1 MKKITNYCLFLIA
14 LCCIIACS
22 SVDKSPSEEVVK
34 YIEYIE
40 SNDYQKFEDVLS
52 FDKKLSSKDI
62 KRQKELVVTSLKQK
76 HEKNGGIKNLQ
87 LVSEVKS
94 QDGKKAKVIIILYYK
109 DESNES
115 VSYNMVKEKGSWKI
129 KIEE

>member
-52 FDKKLSSKDI
+52 FDKKLSLKDI